1 MIWSCFSVFIATMTS
16 SVHLA
21 KNVYKKIIDE
31 IQINLY
37 QFQESQTYC
46 TKAFY

>member
-1 MIWSCFSVFIATMTS
+1 MFLSIIAIMTS
-16 SVHLA
+16 SVHLV
-21 KNVYKKIIDE
+21 KNVYKKIIHE
-31 IQINLY
+31 TQINLY